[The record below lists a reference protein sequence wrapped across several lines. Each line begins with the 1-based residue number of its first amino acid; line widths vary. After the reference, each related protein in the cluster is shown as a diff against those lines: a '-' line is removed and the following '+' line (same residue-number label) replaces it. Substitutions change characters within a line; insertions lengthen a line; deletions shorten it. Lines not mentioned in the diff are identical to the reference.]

1 MSDRFAVRVSKC
13 GTFAI
18 VVAVVVVVG
27 STRASHMAA
36 TSKRHLLRLTKES
49 KKSKLKTSQ
58 GNV

>member
-36 TSKRHLLRLTKES
+36 TSKRHLLRLTKS
-49 KKSKLKTSQ
+49 PKIQS
-58 GNV
+58 